1 MKRTLRWQFL
11 LPLLVFFTIAFA
23 GIDLYLSKAF
33 LTIYQNHLK
42 DNLSAEASLIIN
54 ELSESVGFPD
64 TINHLQT
71 MVNRYGETLGA
82 RVTVVRPDGVVLA
95 DSLVDAATM
104 ENHLSRPE
112 VQQALMGNAGYE
124 VRYSTTLKEQMLY
137 VAVPVIRGDQ
147 VVLIV
152 RLARSLESI
161 ENDVRGL
168 NRTIL
173 ISGIISLLLLL
184 GITFLIFRK
193 TTEPLDRLIDATR
206 DFSFG
211 NLKQVRVRKHG
222 NELDG
227 LASAFNQMAVKINDQ
242 MQDLHEQTERLSN
255 ILNQMQDGVVIVS
268 EKGIIQSINPAA
280 EKMFDVVGVKAIGEP
295 LIQVLQYYQVSEL
308 FRQTLESGTQNSSAI
323 DISQRSL
330 YLQAIGSVLQ
340 DPDGRSVLL
349 LFQDTSRQ
357 RQLEAMRKDFV
368 SNVSHELRTPLAS
381 LRALS
386 DTLENGALED
396 LPAARRFVELMDVEI
411 AKLTQMV
418 DELLELSRIES
429 GTVKLNLKATDP
441 CEMIRST
448 LSRMELQAK
457 RSGLTLTGV
466 CDENAP
472 EVWVDCEQIEQ
483 VLINLIHNAI
493 KFTPPGGSITVTAC
507 MVDGTVEFEVRDTGV
522 GIAREDLPRIFE
534 RFYKSD
540 RSRATRGTGLGL
552 SIVKHVI
559 ENHGGRGWV
568 DSEPGQGSAFSF
580 SIPIKPKTD

>member
-42 DNLSAEASLIIN
+42 DNLVAEANVIIDDF
-54 ELSESVGFPD
+54 SASTGFPD
-64 TINHLQT
+64 GITGLQSK
-71 MVNRYGETLGA
+71 VDRYGERLGA
-82 RVTVVRPDGVVLA
+82 RVTVIRPDGVVLS
-95 DSLVDAATM
+95 DSLADAATM

-112 VQQALMGNAGYE
+112 VQQALKGETGYE
-124 VRYSTTLKEQMLY
+124 VRFSTTLKEQMLY
-137 VAVPVIRGDQ
+137 VAVPVMWGDQ

-173 ISGIISLLLLL
+173 LSGIISLVLLLA
-184 GITFLIFRK
+184 ITFLIFRR
-193 TTEPLDRLIDATR
+193 TTEPLDRLTDAAR
-206 DFSFG
+206 DFSVG
-211 NLKQVRVRKHG
+211 KLKQVRVRKHG
-222 NELDG
+222 NELDT
-227 LASAFNQMAVKINDQ
+227 LASAFNQMATQINTQ
-242 MQDLHEQTERLSN
+242 MQDLQEQTERLSN

-280 EKMFDVVGVKAIGEP
+280 EKMFDVSKADAIGEP
-295 LIQVLQYYQVSEL
+295 LIQVLQYYKVSEL
-308 FRQTLESGTQNSSAI
+308 FQQTLEDRTQNMSAI
-323 DISQRSL
+323 DLPQRSM

-340 DPDGRSVLL
+340 DPNGRSVLL

-386 DTLENGALED
+386 ETLENGALD
-396 LPAARRFVELMDVEI
+396 DPPAARHFMELMEVEI

-429 GTVKLNLKATDP
+429 GRVKMNRAEADP
-441 CEMIRST
+441 GEMICSAVE
-448 LSRMELQAK
+448 RMTLQAK
-457 RSGLTLTGV
+457 RSGVALTGA
-466 CDENAP
+466 CDSNLPKIWA
-472 EVWVDCEQIEQ
+472 DSEQIEQ
-483 VLINLIHNAI
+483 VLINLIHNAV
-493 KFTPPGGSITVTAC
+493 KFTAPGGSITVSAD
-507 MVDGTVEFEVRDTGV
+507 VDGDYVVFRVKDTGV
-522 GIAREDLPRIFE
+522 GIAKEDLSRIFE

-552 SIVKHVI
+552 SIAKHVI
-559 ENHGGRGWV
+559 ENHGGWLWV
-568 DSEPGQGSAFSF
+568 ESTPGEGSTFHF
-580 SIPIKPKTD
+580 SIPIGLKSD